1 MRHTASMRR
10 SPIRACATVL
20 IALAVWMLSA
30 CGDGNSDTSS
40 KKPPRNSAK
49 ARCAG
54 AECRV
59 RIVCKGR
66 VYVRVGPAPVAIRT
80 RDSAL
85 RTTIVADFAGP
96 KDAVVRC

>member
-1 MRHTASMRR
+1 MRR
-10 SPIRACATVL
+10 TPTRSAATILVGL
-20 IALAVWMLSA
+20 ALATLTA
-30 CGDGNSDTSS
+30 CGGDDSS
-40 KKPPRNSAK
+40 KPLPRNSAK

-66 VYVRVGPAPVAIRT
+66 VYVRLGPAPVAIRT

-85 RTTIVADFAGP
+85 RTTIIADFAGP

>member
-10 SPIRACATVL
+10 TPTRAGATIL
-20 IALAVWMLSA
+20 IALVLGTLSA
-30 CGDGNSDTSS
+30 CGGGDSDKPS
-40 KKPPRNSAK
+40 KQGPRNSAK

-80 RDSAL
+80 RDTVL
-85 RTTIVADFAGP
+85 RTTIIADFAGP